1 MRRNLM
7 AFEDTILL
15 NVRTEVRQ
23 LRAFARN
30 YELQK
35 QAVELAYL
43 VLDNAVESIYQ
54 PKPPGGPGQDFVALT
69 QQLLQAQQ
77 QKLQAQNQ
85 LLTTWV
91 NYQSLRLALYR
102 DLELMPLDARGV
114 WTDDIATSQCCPD
127 ENAGDSFPADRVPDA
142 PRLLPRPT
150 TGP

>member
-1 MRRNLM
+1 M

-43 VLDNAVESIYQ
+43 VLDNAVESLYQ
-54 PKPPGGPGQDFVALT
+54 PQPPGSARQDYVALT

-85 LLTTWV
+85 LLNTWV
-91 NYQSLRLALYR
+91 SYQSLRLALYR
-102 DLELMPLDARGV
+102 DLELMPLDVRGV

-127 ENAGDSFPADRVPDA
+127 EDTGDNFPGANPGQPIQ
-142 PRLLPRPT
+142 PRILPQPNS
-150 TGP
+150 GS